1 MSIGPDP
8 ENNFGTP
15 VPPPPPPYGM
25 PVDVPPVTP
34 LPLSEAIRQ
43 LPDQYVRVVT
53 RPGAA
58 TFAQEQGKA
67 SWDIVWVQLAI
78 FTVIS
83 VVASFVILNVTM
95 FAYPGMSSLP
105 PQSMQMM
112 RSFSGAF
119 PLSYIILTPL
129 GFFIGT
135 GIYHLIAKAFGGQ
148 GTFLAYC
155 YSYLLFHVPLGIVS
169 LILSMVPFLNYLSF
183 AVGIYEFVLLI
194 FMTMA
199 VHRLSGG
206 KATLAVLILPIVL
219 IVLACGIGALAIGLA
234 MSAHS

>member
-15 VPPPPPPYGM
+15 VPPPPPSYGM

-83 VVASFVILNVTM
+83 VITSLVIFNFTMPAS
-95 FAYPGMSSLP
+95 PGMNAS
-105 PQSMQMM
+105 PQSMQII
-112 RSFSGAF
+112 RTFSGLF

-129 GFFIGT
+129 SFFIGT
-135 GIYHLIAKAFGGQ
+135 GIYYLIARAFGGQ

-155 YSYLLFHVPLGIVS
+155 YSYMLFYVPLGIVS
-169 LILSMVPFLNYLSF
+169 LILSMIPFLNYLGF
-183 AVGIYEFVLLI
+183 AVGIYEIVLLV

-206 KATLAVLILPIVL
+206 KATLAVLILPIAL
-219 IVLACGIGALAIGLA
+219 IVLACVLGAVAVGLV
-234 MSAHS
+234 MSTHR

>member
-1 MSIGPDP
+1 MSLGPDP
-8 ENNFGTP
+8 ENSFRTP

-25 PVDVPPVTP
+25 PVDVEPATP

-43 LPDQYVRVVT
+43 LPDQYVRVIT

-67 SWDIVWVQLAI
+67 SWDIVWVQLAL

-83 VVASFVILNVTM
+83 VVASFVIFDVTM

-119 PLSYIILTPL
+119 PLSYIVLTPL
-129 GFFIGT
+129 SFFIGA
-135 GIYHLIAKAFGGQ
+135 GIYHLIAKAFGGR

-155 YSYLLFHVPLGIVS
+155 YSYTLFYVPLGIVS
-169 LILSMVPFLNYLSF
+169 LVLNMIPFVNYLSF
-183 AVGIYEFVLLI
+183 AVGIYELVLLI

-206 KATLAVLILPIVL
+206 KATLAVLILPIAL
-219 IVLACGIGALAIGLA
+219 IVLACVLVAVAVGFS
-234 MSAHS
+234 MSMHH

>member
-1 MSIGPDP
+1 
-8 ENNFGTP
+8 
-15 VPPPPPPYGM
+15 M

-34 LPLSEAIRQ
+34 LPLSEAISQ

-53 RPGAA
+53 RPGVA

-83 VVASFVILNVTM
+83 VVANFVIFNVTM
-95 FAYPGMSSLP
+95 PAYPGMAAAS
-105 PQSMQMM
+105 PQSMQII
-112 RSFSGAF
+112 RSFSGVF

-129 GFFIGT
+129 SFFIGA

-155 YSYLLFHVPLGIVS
+155 YSYLLFYVPLGIVS
-169 LILSMVPFLNYLSF
+169 LVLSMIPFFNYLGF
-183 AVGIYEFVLLI
+183 AVSIYEIVLLI

-206 KATLAVLILPIVL
+206 KATLAVLILPIAL
-219 IVLACGIGALAIGLA
+219 IVLACAIGAIAVGLA
-234 MSAHS
+234 MSTHS

>member
-25 PVDVPPVTP
+25 PVDVAPVTP

-58 TFAQEQGKA
+58 AFAREQGKA

-83 VVASFVILNVTM
+83 VIANLVIFNVTM
-95 FAYPGMSSLP
+95 QAYPGMNAS
-105 PQSMQMM
+105 PQSVQIM
-112 RSFSGAF
+112 RSFAGVF

-155 YSYLLFHVPLGIVS
+155 YSYMLFYVPLGIVS

-183 AVGIYEFVLLI
+183 VVGIYEIVLLV

-206 KATLAVLILPIVL
+206 KATLAVLILPIALV
-219 IVLACGIGALAIGLA
+219 VLACGIGALAVGLA
-234 MSAHS
+234 MSTHR

>member
-15 VPPPPPPYGM
+15 VPPPPPQYGM

-83 VVASFVILNVTM
+83 VIANLVIFNVTM
-95 FAYPGMSSLP
+95 FSYPGMNTLP
-105 PQSMQMM
+105 QGVQIM
-112 RSFSGAF
+112 RSFSGVF

-129 GFFIGT
+129 SFFIGT

-155 YSYLLFHVPLGIVS
+155 YSYMLFYVPLGVVS
-169 LILSMVPFLNYLSF
+169 LVLSMIPFLKYLGF
-183 AVGIYEFVLLI
+183 AVSIYEIVLLV

-206 KATLAVLILPIVL
+206 KATLAVLILPIAL
-219 IVLACGIGALAIGLA
+219 IVLACVIGAIAVGLM
-234 MSAHS
+234 MSTHR

>member
-1 MSIGPDP
+1 MS
-8 ENNFGTP
+8 
-15 VPPPPPPYGM
+15 
-25 PVDVPPVTP
+25 VDVPPVTP

-67 SWDIVWVQLAI
+67 SWDIVWVQLAV

-83 VVASFVILNVTM
+83 VVANFVIFNVTM
-95 FAYPGMSSLP
+95 PASPGMNAS
-105 PQSMQMM
+105 PQSMQII
-112 RSFSGAF
+112 RIFSGEF

-129 GFFIGT
+129 SFFIGT
-135 GIYHLIAKAFGGQ
+135 GINYLIARAFGGR

-155 YSYLLFHVPLGIVS
+155 YSYLLFYVPLGIVA
-169 LILSMVPFLNYLSF
+169 LILNMIPFLNYLGI
-183 AVGIYEFVLLI
+183 AVGIYEIVLLV

-199 VHRLSGG
+199 VQRLSGG
-206 KATLAVLILPIVL
+206 KATLAVLILPITL
-219 IVLACGIGALAIGLA
+219 IVLACAIGVIAVGLA
-234 MSAHS
+234 LDIQR

>member
-1 MSIGPDP
+1 MSIGPDA
-8 ENNFGTP
+8 EDNFRTP

-25 PVDVPPVTP
+25 PVDAPPVTP

-53 RPGAA
+53 RPGAT

-67 SWDIVWVQLAI
+67 SWDIVWVQLAF

-83 VVASFVILNVTM
+83 VLASFVVFNVTM
-95 FAYPGMSSLP
+95 FAYPGMAES
-105 PQSMQMM
+105 PQNVQVI
-112 RSFSGAF
+112 RSVAGVF

-129 GFFIGT
+129 SFFIGT

-155 YSYLLFHVPLGIVS
+155 YSYMLFYVPLGIVS
-169 LILSMVPFLNYLSF
+169 LILSMIPFVNYLGF
-183 AVGIYEFVLLI
+183 AVGIYEIVLMV

-206 KATLAVLILPIVL
+206 KATLAVLILPIAL
-219 IVLACGIGALAIGLA
+219 IVLACGIAALAVGLM
-234 MSAHS
+234 MSTHR

>member
-1 MSIGPDP
+1 MSIGPDS
-8 ENNFGTP
+8 ENNFETP
-15 VPPPPPPYGM
+15 APSYGA
-25 PVDVPPVTP
+25 PVDSPPVTP

-53 RPGAA
+53 RPGVA

-83 VVASFVILNVTM
+83 VITSFVTFNFTM
-95 FAYPGMSSLP
+95 SAYPGMAGS
-105 PQSMQMM
+105 PQSTQII
-112 RSFSGAF
+112 RSVSGVL

-135 GIYHLIAKAFGGQ
+135 GIYHLIAKAFGGR

-155 YSYLLFHVPLGIVS
+155 YSYLLFYVPLGIVA
-169 LILSMVPFLNYLSF
+169 LVLSMIPFLNYLAF
-183 AVGIYEFVLLI
+183 VVGIYEIVLLV

-206 KATLAVLILPIVL
+206 KATLAVLTLPIA
-219 IVLACGIGALAIGLA
+219 IIALACVLGAIAVGLTV
-234 MSAHS
+234 STSR

>member
-1 MSIGPDP
+1 
-8 ENNFGTP
+8 
-15 VPPPPPPYGM
+15 M

-83 VVASFVILNVTM
+83 VVANFVIFNVTM
-95 FAYPGMSSLP
+95 PASPGMAAAS
-105 PQSMQMM
+105 PQSMQII
-112 RSFSGAF
+112 RSFTGVF

-129 GFFIGT
+129 SFFIGT

-155 YSYLLFHVPLGIVS
+155 YSYLLFYVPLGIVS
-169 LILSMVPFLNYLSF
+169 LVLNMIPFLNYLSF
-183 AVGIYEFVLLI
+183 AVGIYELVLLI

-206 KATLAVLILPIVL
+206 KATLAVLILPIAL
-219 IVLACGIGALAIGLA
+219 IVLACAIGALAIGLA
-234 MSAHS
+234 MSTHR